1 MEDLPIF
8 VGNDWTADYT
18 SLNTYLMNTSSR
30 VIISTSNGDNVPL
43 FTEMRDIMK
52 ILVDLYS
59 TNSEINTTTAYK
71 YVINNMTV
79 LNNRLSIYK

>member
-8 VGNDWTADYT
+8 VGNDWTMDHK
-18 SLNTYLMNTSSR
+18 SLNTYLMKTSAR
-30 VIISTSNGDNVPL
+30 IITTSNDSNVPI

-79 LNNRLSIYK
+79 LNNRLSIYN